1 MSRIFSVLAASAAI
15 GTGLLTLAGLL
26 IGGVFAPVT
35 QVFLQFAVVTAA
47 LAILIGLG
55 NLVWVHTRRIAR
67 RQRGAIYSVPLL
79 GSLLLVLG
87 LWIGGAERENR
98 VVLET
103 VLVAVESALAAL
115 LAVVLIYGAYRL
127 MRRRVT
133 WVGVL
138 FTVTVLLVL
147 VAALP
152 LERAG
157 VVTALHDWVLSVPVS
172 AGARG
177 LLLGIALATV
187 ITGVRLLTGQDRTYS
202 E

>member
-1 MSRIFSVLAASAAI
+1 MSRIFSILAASIAI

-26 IGGVFAPVT
+26 VGGGFAPLT
-35 QVFLQFAVVTAA
+35 QVFLQIAVVTAA

-55 NLVWVHTRRIAR
+55 NLLWVHTRRIAR
-67 RQRGAIYSVPLL
+67 RERGALYSIVLL

-87 LWIGGAERENR
+87 LWVSGAERENR
-98 VVLET
+98 IVLET
-103 VLVAVESALAAL
+103 VLIAVESALAAL
-115 LAVVLIYGAYRL
+115 LAVVLVYGAYRL

-133 WVGVL
+133 WTSVL
-138 FTVTVLLVL
+138 FTIAVLLVL

-152 LERAG
+152 IDRAG
-157 VVTALHDWVLSVPVS
+157 ALSAIHDWVVSVPVS

-177 LLLGIALATV
+177 LLLGIALAV
-187 ITGVRLLTGQDRTYS
+187 IVTGIRLLVGQDRTYS